1 MDLVTRI
8 KYYMNSQ
15 NIGSSQFADACDIPR
30 PTLSQILNGRNKK
43 ISDEIIRKIH
53 QAYPDLSI
61 LWLMFGE
68 GEMQSCANNG
78 FSEAQNV
85 GIIDFNTPQAFD
97 NHDSV
102 NDIPDVEQFSQ
113 NYTEKENVLES
124 NLFDSTIPLAGNKV
138 EYSDRIM
145 ENVSEENNQ
154 AHTPIKSA
162 GGGIAISPDNTKRI
176 VNIMVFYSDNSFE
189 SFVPAEP

>member
-97 NHDSV
+97 NHESV

-113 NYTEKENVLES
+113 NYTETENVLES
-124 NLFDSTIPLAGNKV
+124 NLFDSMIPLAGNKV

-154 AHTPIKSA
+154 AHTPVKPA

>member
-1 MDLVTRI
+1 MDIVTRI

-53 QAYPDLSI
+53 QAYPDLSM

-68 GEMQSCANNG
+68 GEMLVGGNNG
-78 FSEAQNV
+78 FSGAQNG
-85 GIIDFNTPQAFD
+85 GIIDFGTIQSSDNDTNNADAANSERFSQKYPEKDEIDSGLFD
-97 NHDSV
+97 PVIAMSGGSKGEHAERQDR
-102 NDIPDVEQFSQ
+102 PDVANNS
-113 NYTEKENVLES
+113 
-124 NLFDSTIPLAGNKV
+124 AKV
-138 EYSDRIM
+138 VGTSVIS
-145 ENVSEENNQ
+145 V
-154 AHTPIKSA
+154 
-162 GGGIAISPDNTKRI
+162 SPDSSKRI

-189 SFVPAEP
+189 SFIPAEVQ